1 VVGGNHPADSETD
14 FDPNRNG
21 DESEMNEQDRNQ
33 RIPLSE
39 IVQSIRFQPQYV
51 LVIVTEKENGQERV
65 VHCDLREFGEALAI
79 YDGANQYLRGE
90 K

>member
-1 VVGGNHPADSETD
+1 
-14 FDPNRNG
+14 
-21 DESEMNEQDRNQ
+21 
-33 RIPLSE
+33 LSE

>member
-1 VVGGNHPADSETD
+1 
-14 FDPNRNG
+14 
-21 DESEMNEQDRNQ
+21 MNEQDRNQ

-39 IVQSIRFQPQYV
+39 IAQSIPFQPQYV
-51 LVIVTEKENGQERV
+51 LVIVTEKENGRERV